1 MAMISVGLA
10 FWWPFFRN
18 SITGLAF
25 AGRANMLLFVCSGL
39 LACVVA
45 ALCCGLASRS
55 IAGRVVVVS
64 SCCLASAANALSI
77 LLPGMSGLVHVAAVL
92 FAPCYVLLSLAWAM
106 CLHDETAGHGRS
118 LLIALLGSYA
128 LSFVIGYLS
137 YLPAPLSLVRP
148 IGAPLIS
155 GICWLVCRLGDGAHA
170 VTTGSDRPRRT
181 GVDYG
186 RLYPALIALLVL
198 ASIPLA
204 FISGGTA
211 SYRPSSLT
219 LVRDTLNIVLI
230 GLLAAVLALSK
241 RPLQSRL
248 PFLLI
253 FSAFTL
259 VGIAVAS
266 VLSGDWFMMGIGV
279 MATGKSSLALL
290 LFALVCLDGAPDS
303 EIPKRCVMF
312 FVIPTL
318 GSTLLHAVVVPAVCS
333 ALGLAPEGFWGT
345 ASLLFAGVLSVC
357 PLVFLSSIAI
367 RSERS
372 GAPLAEGP
380 GSKVRSIELFSTTY
394 GLSERESAVLELLLM
409 GHTFK
414 KIAEIMGLSESTVQS
429 HSKGIYR
436 KAGVHTKQELV
447 DLVYSMSDG

>member
-1 MAMISVGLA
+1 
-10 FWWPFFRN
+10 
-18 SITGLAF
+18 
-25 AGRANMLLFVCSGL
+25 
-39 LACVVA
+39 
-45 ALCCGLASRS
+45 
-55 IAGRVVVVS
+55 
-64 SCCLASAANALSI
+64 
-77 LLPGMSGLVHVAAVL
+77 MSGLVHVAAVL

-106 CLHDETAGHGRS
+106 CLHDETSGHGRS

-290 LFALVCLDGAPDS
+290 LFALVCLDRAPDS

-318 GSTLLHAVVVPAVCS
+318 GEHASAECGGRSGRLLRSRPGSRGV
-333 ALGLAPEGFWGT
+333 FGT
-345 ASLLFAGVLSVC
+345 VRPSSLLAS
-357 PLVFLSSIAI
+357 
-367 RSERS
+367 
-372 GAPLAEGP
+372 
-380 GSKVRSIELFSTTY
+380 
-394 GLSERESAVLELLLM
+394 
-409 GHTFK
+409 
-414 KIAEIMGLSESTVQS
+414 
-429 HSKGIYR
+429 
-436 KAGVHTKQELV
+436 
-447 DLVYSMSDG
+447 